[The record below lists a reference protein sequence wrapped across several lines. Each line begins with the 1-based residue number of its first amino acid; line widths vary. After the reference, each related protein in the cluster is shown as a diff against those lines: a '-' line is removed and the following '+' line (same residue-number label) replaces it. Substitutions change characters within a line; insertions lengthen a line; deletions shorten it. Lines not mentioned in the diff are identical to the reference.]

1 MPRRFCAL
9 TLLLITAPVALAQK
23 ALPHGEPS
31 SALRPLTAQEGLDIA
46 DSAAGQ
52 DSETGRRTDCSH
64 LVHEL
69 YLLAGFPYPY
79 ASSLDL
85 YHGWEKF
92 VRVRAPQ
99 PGDLVVWPGHVGIVL
114 NPKQH
119 SFFSSVRSGAR
130 TELYDSRYW
139 RARGR
144 PRFYR
149 YLTQAAATEG
159 GQAGPQIESKTEA
172 AAAPAAGN
180 RREYSPPAPTRS
192 GPGMQPVSAP
202 SATVSAGRSEPA
214 PAGASRSAIASASV
228 PRLSQGVP
236 GMQDVAEALAD
247 MNGAAG
253 EILRAGNLAQL
264 KRPVIVYREL
274 QVTRV
279 EIKGKRGTAR
289 VEIESLALLAGERME
304 SRWRADELLQ
314 ELRRTKKGWV
324 TTASKGSVYVPR
336 EVALRILAARLAA
349 LTQDEKASP
358 EREREQAQIIRFLN
372 LLVVQ
377 D

>member
-1 MPRRFCAL
+1 MQRRFCAL
-9 TLLLITAPVALAQK
+9 TLLLVTAPVAHAQY
-23 ALPHGEPS
+23 APRHGEPS

-92 VRVRAPQ
+92 LRVRAPQ

-114 NPKQH
+114 NPRQH
-119 SFFSSVRSGAR
+119 SFFSSVRSGLR
-130 TELYDSRYW
+130 TEFYDSRYW

-149 YLTQAAATEG
+149 YLKEAAATGG
-159 GQAGPQIESKTEA
+159 GQVGPQMESKTEA

-180 RREYSPPAPTRS
+180 RRENSPLAPSRSEPA
-192 GPGMQPVSAP
+192 MQPVSAP
-202 SATVSAGRSEPA
+202 SATVSAARSEAA
-214 PAGASRSAIASASV
+214 PAGASRSAIASGSV
-228 PRLSQGVP
+228 LRASQGAP
-236 GMQDVAEALAD
+236 GLKDVAEALAD

-289 VEIESLALLAGERME
+289 VEMESLALLAGERME
-304 SRWRADELLQ
+304 SRRRTEELLQ

-324 TTASKGSVYVPR
+324 VTAVKENAYVPR

-349 LTQDEKASP
+349 LTQEAGTSAA
-358 EREREQAQIIRFLN
+358 REREQAQIIRFLN